1 MKHTHEGS
9 LLTDI
14 ILETFKLNGL
24 LISEGDKLIKDL
36 GLTSARWKILGA
48 LSNESKPM
56 TVSDIA
62 RMMGQSRQAVQ
73 RISNEMIKD
82 GLLDTQS
89 NPDHQRAKFL
99 KLTHSG
105 IHAYEKAMQKQIPW
119 VNSIADEFKESDLEL
134 ASSVLQRLIHQFE
147 TH

>member
-1 MKHTHEGS
+1 MEHTPEGS

-48 LSNESKPM
+48 LSNQSGLM

-73 RISNEMIKD
+73 RVSNEMIKD
-82 GLLDTQS
+82 GLLVTQD
-89 NPDHQRAKFL
+89 NPNHQRAKFL
-99 KLTHSG
+99 KLTSDG
-105 IHAYEKAMQKQIPW
+105 KDAFIQAMQKQAPW
-119 VNSIADEFKESDLEL
+119 VNAIANEFKQSDLEL
-134 ASSVLQRLIHQFE
+134 VSSVLLKLNHQLSS
-147 TH
+147 